1 MTILLA
7 GDGFVTAGVLRRAME
22 AHPSVAGTEQL
33 RELQSNW
40 PNEPYRDFAGVR
52 EAFGDEDELIAALK
66 GARVCFSHTYPF
78 SEKVI
83 AASPELQLITIC
95 RGGPVNV
102 DIEAATR
109 HGVVV
114 SYTPGRN
121 AIATAEHSVAMIMAA
136 ARQIAQRDA
145 ELKAGQW
152 RSDYYNY
159 DSVGPE
165 ISGKTVGVCGYGAVG
180 SRVAKILAA
189 MGAHVV
195 VYDPWVAASKL
206 EPGMELAQ
214 DLDSMLT
221 RAAVLTLHSRLTPE
235 NQNMI
240 GAKQIA
246 LIPEGAILVNCAR
259 GGLLD
264 YDAVADALDSG
275 HLFAAAFDCLP
286 EEPLPAGHRLFGTP
300 RVTMTPHLA
309 GASKQASELAAT
321 IGAQDIASFVA
332 GGMPRHCANPEV
344 FTSEALRAEART
356 N

>member
-1 MTILLA
+1 MSILLA
-7 GDGFVTAGVLRRAME
+7 GDGFVTVDVLRRAI
-22 AHPSVAGTEQL
+22 ATHPSIGDFDL
-33 RELQSNW
+33 KELQSNW
-40 PNEPYRDFAGVR
+40 PNEPFKDFSGVH
-52 EAFGDEDELIAALK
+52 EAFGDEDELIAALQ
-66 GARVCFSHTYPF
+66 GARVCFSHTFPF

-83 AASPELQLITIC
+83 ASSPELQLITIC

-102 DIEAATR
+102 DVEAATR

-121 AIATAEHSVAMIMAA
+121 AVATAEHSVAMIMAA

-165 ISGKTVGVCGYGAVG
+165 ISGRTVGVCGYGAVG
-180 SRVAKILAA
+180 SRVARTLAA

-195 VYDPWVAASKL
+195 VYDPWVNASVL
-206 EPGMELAQ
+206 ESGMELAS
-214 DLDSMLT
+214 DLDSMLR
-221 RAAVLTLHSRLTPE
+221 RAEVLTLHSRLTPE
-235 NQNMI
+235 TRNMI
-240 GAKQIA
+240 GSDQIA
-246 LIPEGAILVNCAR
+246 LLPEGAILVNCAR

-264 YDAVADALDSG
+264 YDAVADALDAG

-286 EEPLPAGHRLFGTP
+286 EEPLPAGHRLFSTP

-309 GASKQASELAAT
+309 GASKQAAELAAT
-321 IGAQDIASFVA
+321 IGAEDIALFLDGQV
-332 GGMPRHCANPEV
+332 PQHCANPEV
-344 FTSEALRAEART
+344 YSQNGLRANT
-356 N
+356 PDN